1 MASDAFKQKVLAQAR
16 AFHADALKQSKKK
29 LQDYIRASSGDATH
43 RQTVANYTKTPDS
56 KIASRNAGQE
66 RAQQR
71 LNKLGEDVSA
81 VITNSDDRRKYNSL
95 RSMQSDRLA
104 KAKKSKDLVRAGH
117 EQMAQRH
124 GDDAESILD
133 KYRKESTDVCHVC
146 GQTPCNCTH
155 IEEAKATMCGRC
167 GTKHVHPSKG
177 GTCPAL
183 KEEQES
189 VEEAKSSVLGVS
201 GKRTTAVLRAIRHA
215 QKKPPEL
222 ANESVVS
229 EANKHSFV
237 GKIQRL
243 NQLKNKVDSS
253 FKAIGDAQKA
263 GDSAAGSKAFR
274 KHERYANLER
284 PGTWTKVHE
293 DVDTSNPYVVEGL
306 VDESSDKLY
315 AGFQADVLSLK
326 AKAKKQEQERG
337 PVDIQKLAARLKA
350 VKLPPEGNK
359 K

>member
-1 MASDAFKQKVLAQAR
+1 MASDAFKQKLLAQAR
-16 AFHADALKQSKKK
+16 AFHADALKQTKKKK

-71 LNKLGEDVSA
+71 LNKLGEDVS
-81 VITNSDDRRKYNSL
+81 
-95 RSMQSDRLA
+95 
-104 KAKKSKDLVRAGH
+104 
-117 EQMAQRH
+117 
-124 GDDAESILD
+124 
-133 KYRKESTDVCHVC
+133 TDVCPVC

-167 GTKHVHPSKG
+167 GTKHVPPSKG

-201 GKRTTAVLRAIRHA
+201 GKRTTVVQRAIRRA
-215 QKKPPEL
+215 QKTPQEV
-222 ANESVVS
+222 AM
-229 EANKHSFV
+229 V
-237 GKIQRL
+237 GE
-243 NQLKNKVDSS
+243 N
-253 FKAIGDAQKA
+253 
-263 GDSAAGSKAFR
+263 
-274 KHERYANLER
+274 
-284 PGTWTKVHE
+284 T
-293 DVDTSNPYVVEGL
+293 NPYVVEGL

-350 VKLPPEGNK
+350 VKLPPEGK
-359 K
+359 KK